1 MKTEHITQTE
11 FFYMQECMKTLH
23 VIGLDVRGGLFGF
36 CKIWARNTAHTA
48 WPMAFI
54 IVKDPDTARKYVN
67 IGITLGCAT
76 PSYPSTLKE
85 AAEKYAQI
93 CNLIEDEDGNTA
105 TIKDL
110 DKQIE
115 EATDEAIIW
124 ELKREK
130 FRVQMKEKYHD
141 ILIDMA
147 LEDKVRIRTSRL
159 IPILCIK

>member
-1 MKTEHITQTE
+1 MKATPVTPGAFIADSAPIHRMHLTWFSGENHRGHIGYYISEGKEYQKRRKEYEEFLTGQAMKTEHITQTE

-23 VIGLDVRGGLFGF
+23 VIGLDVRGGLFGL

-85 AAEKYAQI
+85 AAEKI
-93 CNLIEDEDGNTA
+93 CSNL
-105 TIKDL
+105 
-110 DKQIE
+110 
-115 EATDEAIIW
+115 
-124 ELKREK
+124 
-130 FRVQMKEKYHD
+130 
-141 ILIDMA
+141 
-147 LEDKVRIRTSRL
+147 
-159 IPILCIK
+159 